1 MEDFY
6 KTVLNL
12 GVYAPLGCALAIAC
26 LWPFVSARA
35 AKALSLAASAVLAA
49 AGIALWCAMPADGS
63 FGYWRDEQGVH
74 YVPKRALADL
84 VLKRF

>member
-1 MEDFY
+1 
-6 KTVLNL
+6 
-12 GVYAPLGCALAIAC
+12 
-26 LWPFVSARA
+26 
-35 AKALSLAASAVLAA
+35 
-49 AGIALWCAMPADGS
+49 MPADGS